1 MATTKSRQ
9 QGVPLRRWTPG
20 SAKKAFGFLL
30 VALSLSG
37 CSQPKTVPQPV
48 TLSYF
53 RLGWAQPDEL
63 PTAVSLSER
72 FIRETG
78 IHLKNIPVPETTL
91 DQLDVSR
98 KLLESTSGP
107 DVLGLDLVWS
117 GVLQADLID
126 LRPYLSRELSSIA
139 PQLLPSYTVD
149 GKLVAIPYNVQ
160 VGVLEYRT
168 DLLREY
174 GYDHPPKSWSELEQM
189 ALRIQ
194 TGERSKGHP
203 DFWGYAWQGADA
215 EALTCNALEW
225 QVGEG
230 GGRIVEENHTVSV
243 NNPAAI
249 RAWERGKHWI
259 GWISPPG
266 VLAYREIDTINLF
279 DSGKVAFNR
288 VWGGGPITRSGLSRQ
303 LHWRSS
309 LPVGK
314 TGYTSIPSGRQG
326 WAATLGG
333 SGLAASRRSAHPQQA
348 IELVRFLIRAQVQ
361 MDEKAESAYPT
372 ASEVRDGPSLSES
385 LGRSDTSNLL
395 KSEVVSRP
403 SSETGSAY
411 EQVARAYIAAV
422 HSVLSGEKPAQ
433 QAAAELEKQLMKIT
447 GFKAG
452 PPLPVD

>member
-1 MATTKSRQ
+1 VAL
-9 QGVPLRRWTPG
+9 GRWIPG
-20 SAKKAFGFLL
+20 SAMKALGFLL
-30 VALSLSG
+30 VAMSLDA
-37 CSQPKTVPQPV
+37 CSHPQPVRQPV

-72 FIRETG
+72 FTRDTSIQ
-78 IHLKNIPVPETTL
+78 LKSIPVPETTL

-98 KLLESTSGP
+98 KLLESTSSP
-107 DVLGLDLVWS
+107 DVLGLDLIWS
-117 GVLQADLID
+117 GVLQGDLID
-126 LRPYLSRELSSIA
+126 LRPYLSQEISSIE

-149 GKLVAIPYNVQ
+149 GRLVAVPYTVQ

-174 GYDHPPKSWSELEQM
+174 GYDHPPKSWSELERM

-194 TGERSKGHP
+194 SGERAKGQQ

-225 QVGEG
+225 QVDEG
-230 GGRIVEENHTVSV
+230 GGRIIEDNHTISV

-249 RAWERGKHWI
+249 RAWERAKRWI

-288 VWGGGPITRSGLSRQ
+288 VWGGAPITRKGLYRQ

-314 TGYTSIPSGRQG
+314 TGYTSIPSGRRG
-326 WAATLGG
+326 WVATLGG
-333 SGLAASRRSAHPQQA
+333 SGLAVSRQSAHPEQA
-348 IELVRFLIRAQVQ
+348 IDLVRFLIRSQVQ
-361 MDEKAESAYPT
+361 MDEKQESAYRSQP
-372 ASEVRDGPSLSES
+372 EKRDLPALSES
-385 LGRSDTSNLL
+385 LDRSDASSQL
-395 KSEVVSRP
+395 KSAVVNRP
-403 SSETGSAY
+403 SSVAGSAY

-422 HSVLSGEKPAQ
+422 HSVLAGQKAAPE
-433 QAAAELEKQLMKIT
+433 AAAELEKQLIKIT

-452 PPLPVD
+452 PPRPVD